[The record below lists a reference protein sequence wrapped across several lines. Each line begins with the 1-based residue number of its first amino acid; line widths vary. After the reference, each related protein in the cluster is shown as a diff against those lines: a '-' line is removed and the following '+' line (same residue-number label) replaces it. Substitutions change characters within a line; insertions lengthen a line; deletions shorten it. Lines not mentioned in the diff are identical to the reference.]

1 MADFLLD
8 TNVLLRSAEP
18 GHPMHLK
25 AVNAVKGLLENGD
38 RVCLVPQNLIEFWS
52 VASRPIENNGF
63 GWNSAR
69 IDSEISGIE
78 SALTVL
84 PESQAIYREWRR
96 LVVAHEVAGKQVHDT
111 RIVAAMNVHGITNL
125 LTFNLA
131 DFKRFEDI
139 TLIDPAML
147 LNP

>member
-1 MADFLLD
+1 MAEFQLD

-18 GHPMHLK
+18 AHPMHSL

-38 RVCLVPQNLIEFWS
+38 RVCLIPQNLIEFWN

-69 IDSEISGIE
+69 IDSEISSLE

-84 PESQAIYREWRR
+84 PDSQAIYREWKK
-96 LVVAHEVAGKQVHDT
+96 LVVTYDVKGKQVHDT

-131 DFKRFEDI
+131 DFKRFEGI
-139 TLIDPAML
+139 NLIDPAM
-147 LNP
+147 PSTA

>member
-1 MADFLLD
+1 MAEFQLD

-18 GHPMHLK
+18 AHPMHLE
-25 AVNAVKGLLENGD
+25 AVNAVKGILENGG

-84 PESQAIYREWRR
+84 SDSQAIYREWRR
-96 LVVAHEVAGKQVHDT
+96 LVVAYEVVGKQVHDT
-111 RIVAAMNVHGITNL
+111 RIVAAMNVHGITC
-125 LTFNLA
+125 TSQ
-131 DFKRFEDI
+131 D
-139 TLIDPAML
+139 LI
-147 LNP
+147 